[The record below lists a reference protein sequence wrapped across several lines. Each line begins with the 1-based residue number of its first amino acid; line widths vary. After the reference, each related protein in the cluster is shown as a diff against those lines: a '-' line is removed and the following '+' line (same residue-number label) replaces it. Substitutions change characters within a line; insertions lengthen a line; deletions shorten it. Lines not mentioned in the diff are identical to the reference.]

1 MTRAISCPIFKVP
14 GVLIDK
20 VEEQRTHHVA
30 ATAPR
35 LDQHKMLSERIG
47 GPDIFAEFPK
57 CKAGGLLGLGPLGP
71 PLTPPGTPEGWI
83 RSSKRVTKC
92 RVTEVSINL
101 PY

>member
-14 GVLIDK
+14 GVLIGK

-57 CKAGGLLGLGPLGP
+57 CKACGLLGLGTLG
-71 PLTPPGTPEGWI
+71 TPPGTPEGGYEAQNK
-83 RSSKRVTKC
+83 SQ
-92 RVTEVSINL
+92 NAG
-101 PY
+101 